1 MVADHLSMI
10 REVDVGFKMKR
21 KLKLKV
27 DLSSKCHY
35 HISKLIYA
43 IRDDG
48 ISILWPLLREPMCGG
63 SRSRRLEE
71 NGLGA

>member
-1 MVADHLSMI
+1 MLNK
-10 REVDVGFKMKR
+10 RFKMKR

-48 ISILWPLLREPMCGG
+48 ISIL
-63 SRSRRLEE
+63 
-71 NGLGA
+71 